1 MRRHSLGRSSSLQS
15 LFRTP
20 WPMTPHVRESHCH
33 LLLKGKSRKRNG
45 FERLNRLT
53 SLEKQGQTLAVSA
66 DEEAKVWGKTV
77 QTIPAE
83 HGYGLSSMEQ
93 LTLCFTMLTCN
104 SGGRRVTPALSVEKA
119 NPHLIFM
126 FELLQSGPRPE
137 KVQPAP

>member
-1 MRRHSLGRSSSLQS
+1 
-15 LFRTP
+15 
-20 WPMTPHVRESHCH
+20 MTPHVRESHCH

-66 DEEAKVWGKTV
+66 DEEAMQSVGENR
-77 QTIPAE
+77 PD
-83 HGYGLSSMEQ
+83 HSSRARIRFVLNGAVDTLLYNANLQ
-93 LTLCFTMLTCN
+93 LWRKESDTCPQCGE
-104 SGGRRVTPALSVEKA
+104 SK
-119 NPHLIFM
+119 PHLIFM